1 MSICNIQLHN
11 DDQFNPVTKC
21 TVIGTC
27 GSFKDIFNVHVQ
39 INDSD

>member
-1 MSICNIQLHN
+1 MSICNIRLPN

-27 GSFKDIFNVHVQ
+27 GSFKDIFNVQ